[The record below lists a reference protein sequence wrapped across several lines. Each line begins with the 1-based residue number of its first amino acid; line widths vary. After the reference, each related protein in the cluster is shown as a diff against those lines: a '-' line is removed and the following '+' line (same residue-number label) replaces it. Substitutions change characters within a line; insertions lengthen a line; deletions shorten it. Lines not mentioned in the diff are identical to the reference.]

1 MRARM
6 NPLYEQ
12 MATSVFERMSGL
24 AAQYGAV
31 NLGQGFPDFGWPDEI
46 LEAAAQA
53 VRHGSNQYA
62 PSRGLPALREAV
74 AAHYN
79 RHYGLNLGAEQIC
92 VTSGATEALGAAI
105 LATIAPGDEVIILTP
120 AYDSYAPMIRRGG
133 GVPREVALKPPEWRI
148 ERAALEA
155 AITPRTRAILFNN
168 PQNPTG
174 RLFDAGELEIV
185 AAVARDRD
193 LIVISDEV
201 WEHIVLAPPRDG
213 EGNRS
218 AQPSGGGGAVQ
229 GSEPPPSVADATATS
244 PSRGGIFVPLS
255 SLPGM
260 AERTIKIGSA
270 GKIFSLTGW
279 KVGWMAAAPD
289 LANVV
294 ARAHQFL
301 TFCTPPNLQS
311 AVAFG
316 VNEGDAWIEPMKQ
329 RFSRA
334 RDKMTRGLREA
345 GFAVLDAASTYF
357 LCVDLKASGIDLDDE
372 AFAEA
377 AVEKAGVAVVAI
389 SAFAEDNPS
398 RHLVR
403 LCFGKKDETIA
414 AGVAAMARAR
424 ELLA

>member
-1 MRARM
+1 MGPRM

-12 MATSVFERMSGL
+12 MATSVFERMSAL
-24 AAQYGAV
+24 AAKHGAV

-46 LEAAAQA
+46 LQAAAKA
-53 VRHGSNQYA
+53 VTQGSNQYA
-62 PSRGLPALREAV
+62 PSRGVPALREAV

-79 RHYGLNLGAEQIC
+79 RHYGLTLDAAHVC
-92 VTSGATEALGAAI
+92 VTSGATEALGATI
-105 LATIAPGDEVIILTP
+105 LATVAPGEEVIILTP

-133 GVPREVALKPPEWRI
+133 AVPREVALRPPAWRI
-148 ERAALEA
+148 EREALEA
-155 AITPRTRAILFNN
+155 AVTPKTRAIIFNN

-174 RLFDAGELEIV
+174 RLFDAEELETI
-185 AAVARDRD
+185 ATVAREHD

-201 WEHIVLAPPRDG
+201 WEHIVLDG
-213 EGNRS
+213 QRF
-218 AQPSGGGGAVQ
+218 
-229 GSEPPPSVADATATS
+229 T
-244 PSRGGIFVPLS
+244 PLS

-279 KVGWMAAAPD
+279 KVGWMVAAPE
-289 LANVV
+289 LANVA

-301 TFCTPPNLQS
+301 TFCTAPNLQS

-316 VNEGDAWIEPMKQ
+316 LNEGDAWIEPMRQ
-329 RFSRA
+329 RFARA
-334 RDKMTRGLREA
+334 RDAMTQGLRDA
-345 GFAVLDAASTYF
+345 DFTVLDAASTYF

-372 AFAEA
+372 TFAVA
-377 AVEKAGVAVVAI
+377 AVEKAGVAVVAL
-389 SAFAEDNPS
+389 SAFAEQDPA

-403 LCFGKKDETIA
+403 LCFGKKDETIE
-414 AGVAAMARAR
+414 AGVAAMGRAK